1 MVYIDK
7 QYTDGEE
14 RAKVFPQCVWL
25 WGKICLSQGN
35 AGTAYEVC
43 RKGIDCLAENGS
55 LSMLYHLLE
64 LEEECQKKLGKENLL
79 HKVQEQKAAVKFLY
93 DIVGTVMPSERIA
106 EFIYVSRQSEILV
119 ANELLKE
126 VRLEQNLSQEEL
138 STDICTQET
147 LSRIECGKRRP
158 HSKNLYGMLRKMGV
172 ERERVYGFI
181 ISDDYELY
189 EKVRWYKRKISK
201 GEMDAA
207 KVLLDEL
214 ENALDMDNIVNRQF
228 IETAKLQE
236 KLRQKN
242 VDYKWGLVELKRI
255 LNYTLKGY
263 NGNVYRVPLDRK
275 LLF

>member
-1 MVYIDK
+1 
-7 QYTDGEE
+7 
-14 RAKVFPQCVWL
+14 
-25 WGKICLSQGN
+25 
-35 AGTAYEVC
+35 
-43 RKGIDCLAENGS
+43 
-55 LSMLYHLLE
+55 
-64 LEEECQKKLGKENLL
+64 
-79 HKVQEQKAAVKFLY
+79 
-93 DIVGTVMPSERIA
+93 
-106 EFIYVSRQSEILV
+106 
-119 ANELLKE
+119 
-126 VRLEQNLSQEEL
+126 
-138 STDICTQET
+138 
-147 LSRIECGKRRP
+147 
-158 HSKNLYGMLRKMGV
+158 MLRKMGV